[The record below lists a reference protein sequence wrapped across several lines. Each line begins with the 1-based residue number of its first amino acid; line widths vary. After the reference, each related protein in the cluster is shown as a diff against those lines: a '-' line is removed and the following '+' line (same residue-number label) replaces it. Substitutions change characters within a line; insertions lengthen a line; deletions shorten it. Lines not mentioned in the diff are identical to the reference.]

1 MNPTENNR
9 PIPEERTRMHAVS
22 DADTHYAGT
31 ESPTVSIQSRSARRS
46 GDLPLGLALARPDGP
61 AAFQEG
67 AVLGT
72 ESRRAIGADAVGEL
86 HTPAAPR
93 HDALNERIAVIAR
106 MPRAATEEHHDLLKF
121 SPFCCNGYA
130 SLDRDHHDADLPR
143 TLRVGW
149 ENLSSVARA
158 LVGKNFGRRAPA
170 PPRPTNEARLVQA

>member
-1 MNPTENNR
+1 
-9 PIPEERTRMHAVS
+9 MHAVS

-106 MPRAATEEHHDLLKF
+106 MPRASSQKHRTLPVRAPH
-121 SPFCCNGYA
+121 CNGCA
-130 SLDRDHHDADLPR
+130 SFHWRRGDVDLPR
-143 TLRVGW
+143 SAAIDT
-149 ENLSSVARA
+149 ENLSTVSRTRVE
-158 LVGKNFGRRAPA
+158 KNFGRSALAARGFGGRA
-170 PPRPTNEARLVQA
+170 ARSHGHNQS

>member
-1 MNPTENNR
+1 MGETDLGY
-9 PIPEERTRMHAVS
+9 EELTRMPAVT
-22 DADTHYAGT
+22 DTDREYAGRT
-31 ESPTVSIQSRSARRS
+31 S
-46 GDLPLGLALARPDGP
+46 GDLSLALDLLGRLD
-61 AAFQEG
+61 AAVPFQER
-67 AVLGT
+67 AMLVA
-72 ESRRAIGADAVGEL
+72 EAADAIGADPVGEF
-86 HTPAAPR
+86 HAPAAPR
-93 HDALNERIAVIAR
+93 RHAFDERIAVIAR

-130 SLDRDHHDADLPR
+130 SLDCDHHDADLPR